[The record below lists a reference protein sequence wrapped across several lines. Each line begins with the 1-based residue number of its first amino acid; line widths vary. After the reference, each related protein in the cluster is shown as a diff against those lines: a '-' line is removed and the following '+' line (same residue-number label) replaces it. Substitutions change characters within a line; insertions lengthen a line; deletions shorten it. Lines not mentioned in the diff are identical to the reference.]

1 MLYLDYAKKVE
12 EGYILN
18 FFADSEDDIKEVSG
32 GKEFITKN
40 GTNYG
45 APLPSSTVVITM
57 PDKSRKTYILDDG
70 NNWVVGGEP
79 SGVAVEANVA
89 TTDRDEELVSL
100 KVGDKTYKNSKMIP
114 YESAVVPSNEVLKG
128 VEYDKKVYR
137 MPTGMT
143 PAAPTA
149 LVTGGVV

>member
-18 FFADSEDDIKEVSG
+18 FFADSEDDIEEVSG

-57 PDKSRKTYILDDG
+57 PDKSRKTYILDE
-70 NNWVVGGEP
+70 N
-79 SGVAVEANVA
+79 
-89 TTDRDEELVSL
+89 
-100 KVGDKTYKNSKMIP
+100 KYKKDYN
-114 YESAVVPSNEVLKG
+114 
-128 VEYDKKVYR
+128 
-137 MPTGMT
+137 
-143 PAAPTA
+143 
-149 LVTGGVV
+149 